1 MRHQIINRRR
11 ARSLQAQLAVEA
23 CSRHSNAAS
32 LMIMAD
38 EIEDSDFTSIG
49 IPRSATTSST
59 TQSHD
64 RPAAP
69 SARHGPA
76 LDRAPNGGPQKPGVV
91 QPKPQALARRAGPSS
106 IIVSPRQK
114 GNPILNGI
122 KQVPWE
128 YGDIVPDYIL
138 GVTTCALFLSLKYHR
153 LHPEYIYTRI
163 KQLQGKYSLR
173 VVLVMVDIE
182 NHEDPLKELSKTSLI
197 NNVTLVLCWSSA
209 EGGRYLELFK
219 SFENAAPT
227 AIKQH
232 QSTSYSDRM
241 VDFITTP
248 RSINK
253 TDAVSLVSQFGSI
266 RTAVNARHEDVAGIA
281 GWGEKKVER
290 WCASVR
296 EPFRVQRAGKRGISK
311 ENSLAS
317 QPVSRAQTLP
327 RDDSRIEPESPQ
339 PDITGLGPSILASQ
353 SSKASEPLPNSD
365 ADLRPGS
372 RVAEKISIED
382 NADDEEALAEAMT
395 SNVPL
400 PQKASEAVTEAPPR
414 KRKPDEDPLSD
425 GVMAALSKLRKQ
437 G

>member
-1 MRHQIINRRR
+1 
-11 ARSLQAQLAVEA
+11 
-23 CSRHSNAAS
+23 
-32 LMIMAD
+32 MAD
-38 EIEDSDFTSIG
+38 EIEDSDFASIG
-49 IPRSATTSST
+49 VPNTTT
-59 TQSHD
+59 PAPA
-64 RPAAP
+64 RPAGQ
-69 SARHGPA
+69 SARPGPA
-76 LDRAPNGGPQKPGVV
+76 LDRAPTNAPQRPGVV
-91 QPKPQALARRAGPSS
+91 QPKPQALAKRIGPSA

-163 KQLQGKYSLR
+163 KQLQGKYNLR
-173 VVLVMVDIE
+173 VVLVMVDID
-182 NHEDPLKELSKTSLI
+182 NHEDSLKELSKTSLI
-197 NNVTLVLCWSSA
+197 NNVTLVLCWSAA

-232 QSTSYSDRM
+232 QTTSYSDRM

-248 RSINK
+248 RSVNK

-266 RTAVNARHEDVAGIA
+266 RTAVNARHEDVASIA

-296 EPFRVQRAGKRGISK
+296 EPFRIQRAAKRGLST
-311 ENSLAS
+311 E
-317 QPVSRAQTLP
+317 VTRVET
-327 RDDSRIEPESPQ
+327 ESPVQ
-339 PDITGLGPSILASQ
+339 TGNGLGSSILASRSADVPKVTSNPDRMPQ
-353 SSKASEPLPNSD
+353 SH
-365 ADLRPGS
+365 AD
-372 RVAEKISIED
+372 ID
-382 NADDEEALAEAMT
+382 QYDDDEEALAATLVT
-395 SNVPL
+395 SVIPPPPQKTTAEIQEPL
-400 PQKASEAVTEAPPR
+400 PK
-414 KRKPDEDPLSD
+414 KRKPDDDPLND
-425 GVMAALSKLRKQ
+425 GVMAALSKLRKS

>member
-1 MRHQIINRRR
+1 
-11 ARSLQAQLAVEA
+11 
-23 CSRHSNAAS
+23 
-32 LMIMAD
+32 MAD
-38 EIEDSDFTSIG
+38 EIEDSDFTFIG
-49 IPRSATTSST
+49 VPNTTT
-59 TQSHD
+59 PANA
-64 RPAAP
+64 RPAGQ
-69 SARHGPA
+69 SARPGPA
-76 LDRAPNGGPQKPGVV
+76 LDRAPTNAPQRPGVV
-91 QPKPQALARRAGPSS
+91 QPKPQVLAKRAGPSS

-163 KQLQGKYSLR
+163 KQLQGKYNLR
-173 VVLVMVDIE
+173 VVLVMVDID
-182 NHEDPLKELSKTSLI
+182 NHEDSLKELSKTSLI
-197 NNVTLVLCWSSA
+197 NNVTLVLCWSAA

-248 RSINK
+248 RSVNK

-296 EPFRVQRAGKRGISK
+296 EPFRIQRAAKRG
-311 ENSLAS
+311 
-317 QPVSRAQTLP
+317 LP
-327 RDDSRIEPESPQ
+327 TEVTRVGTESPVQ
-339 PDITGLGPSILASQ
+339 TGAGLGSSILATRSANVPEAT
-353 SSKASEPLPNSD
+353 SNPDPD
-365 ADLRPGS
+365 RVPRS
-372 RVAEKISIED
+372 RLTGIVD
-382 NADDEEALAEAMT
+382 TDQYDDDEEALADTLTTTARAR
-395 SNVPL
+395 PP
-400 PQKASEAVTEAPPR
+400 PQKANTETQNPSPK
-414 KRKPDEDPLSD
+414 KRKPDDDPLND
-425 GVMAALSKLRKQ
+425 GVMAALSKLRKS

>member
-1 MRHQIINRRR
+1 
-11 ARSLQAQLAVEA
+11 
-23 CSRHSNAAS
+23 
-32 LMIMAD
+32 MAD
-38 EIEDSDFTSIG
+38 EIDDSDFASIG
-49 IPRSATTSST
+49 VPNTTT
-59 TQSHD
+59 PANA
-64 RPAAP
+64 RPAGQ
-69 SARHGPA
+69 SARPGPA
-76 LDRAPNGGPQKPGVV
+76 LDRAPTNVPQRPGVV
-91 QPKPQALARRAGPSS
+91 QPKPQVLAKRAGPSS

-163 KQLQGKYSLR
+163 KQLQGKYNLR
-173 VVLVMVDIE
+173 VVLVMVDID
-182 NHEDPLKELSKTSLI
+182 NHEDSLKELSKTSLI

-248 RSINK
+248 RSVNK

-296 EPFRVQRAGKRGISK
+296 EPFRIQRAAKRG
-311 ENSLAS
+311 
-317 QPVSRAQTLP
+317 LP
-327 RDDSRIEPESPQ
+327 TEVTRVETESPVQ
-339 PDITGLGPSILASQ
+339 TGAGLGSSILATRSGNVPEATSNRDPERAPQ
-353 SSKASEPLPNSD
+353 S
-365 ADLRPGS
+365 RPTENVDGD
-372 RVAEKISIED
+372 KYD
-382 NADDEEALAEAMT
+382 DDEEALAATLATSAMPQPQQK
-395 SNVPL
+395 SNADN
-400 PQKASEAVTEAPPR
+400 QKPSPK
-414 KRKPDEDPLSD
+414 KRKPDDDPLND
-425 GVMAALSKLRKQ
+425 GVMAALSKLRKS

>member
-1 MRHQIINRRR
+1 
-11 ARSLQAQLAVEA
+11 
-23 CSRHSNAAS
+23 
-32 LMIMAD
+32 MAD
-38 EIEDSDFTSIG
+38 EIEDSDFASIG
-49 IPRSATTSST
+49 VPNTTT
-59 TQSHD
+59 PAPA
-64 RPAAP
+64 RPAGQ
-69 SARHGPA
+69 SARPGPA
-76 LDRAPNGGPQKPGVV
+76 LDRAPTNAPQRPGVV
-91 QPKPQALARRAGPSS
+91 QPKPQALAKRIGPSA

-163 KQLQGKYSLR
+163 KQLQGKYNLR
-173 VVLVMVDIE
+173 VVLVMVDID
-182 NHEDPLKELSKTSLI
+182 NHEDSLKELSKTSLI
-197 NNVTLVLCWSSA
+197 NNVTLVLCWSAA

-232 QSTSYSDRM
+232 QTTSYSDRM

-248 RSINK
+248 RSVNK

-266 RTAVNARHEDVAGIA
+266 RTAVNARHEDVASIA

-296 EPFRVQRAGKRGISK
+296 EPFRIQRAAKRGLST
-311 ENSLAS
+311 E
-317 QPVSRAQTLP
+317 VTRVET
-327 RDDSRIEPESPQ
+327 ESPVQ
-339 PDITGLGPSILASQ
+339 TGNGLGSSILASRSADVPKVTSNPDRMPQ
-353 SSKASEPLPNSD
+353 SH
-365 ADLRPGS
+365 AD
-372 RVAEKISIED
+372 ID
-382 NADDEEALAEAMT
+382 QYDDDEEALAATLVT
-395 SNVPL
+395 SVIPPPPQKTTSEIQEPL
-400 PQKASEAVTEAPPR
+400 PK
-414 KRKPDEDPLSD
+414 KRKPDDDPLND
-425 GVMAALSKLRKQ
+425 GVMAALSKLRKS

>member
-1 MRHQIINRRR
+1 
-11 ARSLQAQLAVEA
+11 
-23 CSRHSNAAS
+23 
-32 LMIMAD
+32 MAD
-38 EIEDSDFTSIG
+38 EVEDSDFPSVSV
-49 IPRSATTSST
+49 PSATTLANA
-59 TQSHD
+59 
-64 RPAAP
+64 RPAGQT
-69 SARHGPA
+69 ARPGPA
-76 LDRAPNGGPQKPGVV
+76 LDRAPTNAPQRPGVV
-91 QPKPQALARRAGPSS
+91 QPKPQALAKRAGPSS

-114 GNPILNGI
+114 GNPILNGV

-173 VVLVMVDIE
+173 VVLVMVDID
-182 NHEDPLKELSKTSLI
+182 NHEDSLKELSKTSLI

-248 RSINK
+248 RSVNK

-296 EPFRVQRAGKRGISK
+296 EPFRIQRAAKRGLST
-311 ENSLAS
+311 E
-317 QPVSRAQTLP
+317 VTRT
-327 RDDSRIEPESPQ
+327 ETESPVQ
-339 PDITGLGPSILASQ
+339 AGAGLGSSILATRSANAPEATSNPNPDRMSQ
-353 SSKASEPLPNSD
+353 PKQTEQVD
-365 ADLRPGS
+365 ADQF
-372 RVAEKISIED
+372 AEE
-382 NADDEEALAEAMT
+382 EEALAEM
-395 SNVPL
+395 SNPSARPPL
-400 PQKASEAVTEAPPR
+400 QQKPNEDTQNPPPK
-414 KRKPDEDPLSD
+414 KRKPDDDPLSD
-425 GVMAALSKLRKQ
+425 GVMAALSKLRKSD
-437 G
+437 